1 MEIVTQALSGQ
12 AILKVDDTYEY
23 YQIYEAGDEL
33 LLDFE

>member
-1 MEIVTQALSGQ
+1 MELTYQASSGQ

-23 YQIYEAGDEL
+23 FEIYRDGDEL